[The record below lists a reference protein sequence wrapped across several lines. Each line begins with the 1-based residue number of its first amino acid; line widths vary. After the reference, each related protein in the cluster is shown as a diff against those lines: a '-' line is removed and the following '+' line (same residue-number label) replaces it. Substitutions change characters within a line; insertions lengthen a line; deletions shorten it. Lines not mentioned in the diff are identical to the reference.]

1 MNLKKLL
8 IAIVMLFTVLFTAS
22 CEKEKLQVGVVTKD
36 LRIAAETL
44 AFEAEELGLPNTQM
58 IKVINKG
65 RVTYHIEAHIKGRD
79 SRFFNLQEKK
89 IAILPNSDNSF
100 FITFAPEER
109 KYYEATLVITPTDA
123 DQRIIREI
131 KLKGIGK
138 ENGRMYYVIK
148 QEPLGDMLCEDKEW
162 SSDIE
167 STFSVED
174 MGGEKLKVELYIR
187 KKDRTSF
194 SQEGILCVK
203 YGETISNSDFC
214 SSSKPFFRAKYKAG
228 VEEVHTTFYIS
239 KYPSYFGVL
248 AKAYIYTQSA
258 AKDENFATKI
268 LIDRNLRPKERD

>member
-1 MNLKKLL
+1 MNSKIL
-8 IAIVMLFTVLFTAS
+8 ITIVMLFTVLFTAS
-22 CEKEKLQVGVVTKD
+22 CEKEKPQVGVVTKD
-36 LRIAAETL
+36 LSISAETL
-44 AFEAEELGLPNTQM
+44 AFEAEELGLPNTQT
-58 IKVINKG
+58 IKIINKG
-65 RVTYHIEAHIKGRD
+65 RIAYHIEAHIKGQDR
-79 SRFFNLQEKK
+79 RFFNLQEKK
-89 IAILPNSDNSF
+89 ITILPNSDNSF

-123 DQRIIREI
+123 DQRIIKEI

-174 MGGEKLKVELYIR
+174 TGGEKLKVELYIR
-187 KKDRTSF
+187 KKDRTPF

-214 SSSKPFFRAKYKAG
+214 SSSKPFFRTKYKAG

-239 KYPSYFGVL
+239 KYPSYFGIL
-248 AKAYIYTQSA
+248 ARAYIYTQSA
-258 AKDENFATKI
+258 AKDENFVTKI